1 MRNSSYS
8 AWQKFLH
15 WLSAVIIIWALGSG
29 FYVSLFEVSLTVK
42 EWVAFVNVSL
52 TTVFLPFFVLRLY
65 LHWRHSRDENTKH
78 HSPVELFVL
87 FMHRLI
93 YWVTSVV
100 IVTGFLMMDRAINVF
115 DVVSIPQPLT
125 NAYLIALFFKI
136 HIGACLLLA
145 LLVTLHVAAVIKH
158 EASGRR
164 VLKLMSFRR

>member
-8 AWQKFLH
+8 GWQKFLH

-29 FYVSLFEVSLTVK
+29 FYVSLFDVSLAVK

-52 TTVFLPFFVLRLY
+52 TTVFLPFFALRVF
-65 LHWRHSRDENTKH
+65 LHWRHSRHENRQPL
-78 HSPVELFVL
+78 SPVELFVL

-93 YWVTSVV
+93 YLVTGVV
-100 IVTGFLMMDRAINVF
+100 MVTGFLMMDRAINVF
-115 DVVSIPQPLT
+115 DVLLIPQPLT
-125 NAYLIALFFKI
+125 NAYLIVLFFKI
-136 HIGACLLLA
+136 HIVACVLLA
-145 LLVTLHVAAVIKH
+145 LLVALHVAAVIKH